1 MRLARMFSSFLDLGP
16 SCKTRSRRTWNT
28 CADRPQDQVRE
39 RRKSQSRDQLRL
51 CFEHIGGSQALC
63 NHLRLQ
69 KNVNKMQIHT
79 VINGFLYSNKVG
91 SRSFFKGMS
100 KMLLDWISEAKRIQF
115 YFKKKRFT
123 AKAYS
128 FTLSA
133 KSHYLISTIQYH
145 SSTTRKISAR
155 EN

>member
-39 RRKSQSRDQLRL
+39 RRKSRSRDQLRL

-69 KNVNKMQIHT
+69 ENVNKMQIHT

-100 KMLLDWISEAKRIQF
+100 KMLLNWISEAKRIQF
-115 YFKKKRFT
+115 YFKKNVSPLKLTVLLWVQRVIILLALF
-123 AKAYS
+123 S
-128 FTLSA
+128 IIL
-133 KSHYLISTIQYH
+133 LL
-145 SSTTRKISAR
+145 R
-155 EN
+155 ER